1 MDLDDIITIDS
12 VIPRLKASSKK
23 QALQELARK
32 PPEILGLERRTLVS
46 FCHLMA

>member
-1 MDLDDIITIDS
+1 MYLDAIITTKPM
-12 VIPRLKASSKK
+12 IPRLKASSKK